1 MATTTAPLSETDYT
15 RISCAAA
22 ETFTEAYYT
31 ALDSSRLTLTT
42 FYIPAVTSPR
52 PLPHIS
58 YNGDVLND
66 SSLFQSKFS
75 EMPWTHHEVQSY
87 NVHVMNRCL
96 EPVEGKTRKE
106 LERNM
111 SLAVQVSGYVR
122 LLERKEGPMRGF
134 SDFYVLVPGKSV
146 GGKAEGREWV
156 IQTQN
161 FRFVT

>member
-1 MATTTAPLSETDYT
+1 MATNTATLSETDYT
-15 RISCAAA
+15 RISCSAA
-22 ETFTEAYYT
+22 ESFTEAYYT
-31 ALDSSRLTLTT
+31 ALDSSRTTLASYYVPTT
-42 FYIPAVTSPR
+42 TTPR

-66 SSLFQSKFS
+66 SSHFQSKFA
-75 EMPWTHHEVQSY
+75 EMPWTHFEVQSL

-96 EPVEGKTRKE
+96 EPPEGKSKRE

-111 SLAVQVSGYVR
+111 SLTVQVSGYVR
-122 LLERKEGPMRGF
+122 LFERKEGPMRGF
-134 SDFYVLVPGKSV
+134 SETFVLVPGK
-146 GGKAEGREWV
+146 GGAGGREWV